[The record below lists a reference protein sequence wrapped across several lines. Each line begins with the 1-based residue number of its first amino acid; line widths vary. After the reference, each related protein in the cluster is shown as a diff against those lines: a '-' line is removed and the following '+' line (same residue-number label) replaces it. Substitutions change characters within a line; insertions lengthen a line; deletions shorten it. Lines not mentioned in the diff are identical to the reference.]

1 MKNMYYLLFVL
12 CSLLTGVTYSYAS
25 ENVANQYYKSI
36 KTEYKVSVE
45 LPKTHIPFADEQQ
58 VVEIQVDDLKET
70 MEAQE
75 EGSFDKVFTNF
86 TNAAFYTEE
95 GEQLSI
101 PNLNILIKKNANG
114 TFIQMKVPVGTE
126 IKKDVYYFG
135 KMNGSYQMEDLR
147 KQGYE
152 IYITLS
158 AGNDDPMPFVNVSPN
173 NSEEQT
179 IKVDTAPYVEELG
192 EFFGDIFYDQQKYIL
207 VNENIEIGEDASIS
221 IDELKESGI
230 SAQYTDEN
238 GLELIVKANTVVEP
252 GKYFF
257 IFDYETEYADPR
269 WYGIENAYINLTS
282 NVTECTIQ
290 DIVIESYTPYSDI
303 LQEGMADNLKNQ
315 LGLELFNKL
324 FTPTR
329 QVSFCFVDAETD
341 ELYPLFLIYPATEF
355 VVQVAEENVQI
366 DNKKVRIALYDW
378 NTEKPVEMS
387 VTIYTNLTVK
397 SSAKKIIDGELPA
410 TSVESG
416 SEAMEVEISTEDLKF
431 AWDFVNKEYWK
442 AVFTDGATY
451 RLNTENKEFTGL
463 ELVYSEE
470 KQVLTIT
477 VPAEAELEK
486 GIYYLATADG
496 KDLRDLG
503 YTISIEL
510 EIKNGTSI
518 NDNEADGTIVVP
530 VAEGI
535 RVTTAAGNIVVYNIS
550 GQVVAE
556 KTIEGTDEIR
566 TEKGLYLV
574 RINNEVVKVVVE

>member
-1 MKNMYYLLFVL
+1 MKNIYYLLFVFF
-12 CSLLTGVTYSYAS
+12 SLLTGVTNSYAS
-25 ENVANQYYKSI
+25 DNVSNQFNKSI
-36 KTEYKVSVE
+36 KADYKVSVE

-75 EGSFDKVFTNF
+75 AGSFDKVFTNF

-101 PNLNILIKKNANG
+101 PNMSVLIKKNANG

-173 NSEEQT
+173 KDEEQT
-179 IKVDTAPYVEELG
+179 IKVDIAPYVEELG
-192 EFFGDIFYDQQKYIL
+192 ESFGDIFYDQQKYIL
-207 VNENIEIGEDASIS
+207 VNENIEIDASSPIS
-221 IDELKESGI
+221 IDELKKSGV
-230 SAQYTDEN
+230 SAQYTEEN

-252 GKYFF
+252 DKYFF
-257 IFDYETEYADPR
+257 IWDYETEYADPR
-269 WYGIENAYINLTS
+269 WYGIENVYINLTS

-290 DIVIESYTPYSDI
+290 DIIIESYTPYSDI
-303 LQEGMADNLKNQ
+303 PQEGMADNLKNQ
-315 LGLELFNKL
+315 LGLEMFNKL

-329 QVSFCFVDAETD
+329 QISFCFLDAETD
-341 ELYPLFLIYPATEF
+341 ELYPLFLIYPETEF
-355 VVQVAEENVQI
+355 VVQVTEEGVKI
-366 DNKKVRIALYDW
+366 DNKKVRISLYDW

-397 SSAKKIIDGELPA
+397 TATKIIDGELPA

-416 SEAMEVEISTEDLKF
+416 SEDKEVEISTEDLKF
-431 AWDFVNKEYWK
+431 EWDFVNKEYWK
-442 AVFTDGATY
+442 AVFTDGASY
-451 RLNTENKEFTGL
+451 RLNTEDKQFTGL

-470 KQVLTIT
+470 KQVLTMT
-477 VPAEAELEK
+477 VSAEAELEK
-486 GIYYLATADG
+486 GIYYLATSDG
-496 KDLRDLG
+496 KDLRDSG
-503 YTISIEL
+503 YIISIQL
-510 EIKNGTSI
+510 EIKIGTSI
-518 NDNEADGTIVVP
+518 NANKADNTIVVP
-530 VAEGI
+530 VAGGI
-535 RVTTAAGNIVVYNIS
+535 RVTTVAGNVVVYNIS

-556 KTIEGTDEIR
+556 RTIDGTDEIK
-566 TEKGLYLV
+566 TEKGFYLV
-574 RINNEVVKVVVE
+574 KISNEIVKVVVE

>member
-12 CSLLTGVTYSYAS
+12 FSLLTGVTNSYAS
-25 ENVANQYYKSI
+25 DNVANQYNKSI

-45 LPKTHIPFADEQQ
+45 LPKTHIPFADERQ
-58 VVEIQVDDLKET
+58 VVAIQVDDLKET

-75 EGSFDKVFTNF
+75 AGSFDKVFTNF

-95 GEQLSI
+95 GEQLSV
-101 PNLNILIKKNANG
+101 PNMSVLIKQNANG
-114 TFIQMKVPVGTE
+114 TFIEMKVPAGTE

-147 KQGYE
+147 TQGYE

-173 NSEEQT
+173 KDEDQT
-179 IKVDTAPYVEELG
+179 IKIDTAPYVEELG
-192 EFFGDIFYDQQKYIL
+192 EFYGDIFYDQQKYIL
-207 VNENIEIGEDASIS
+207 VNENIEIGQDASIS
-221 IDELKESGI
+221 IDELKKSGI
-230 SAQYTDEN
+230 SAIYTDEN
-238 GLELIVKANTVVEP
+238 GLEMTVKANTVVEP
-252 GKYFF
+252 GKYYF

-282 NVTECTIQ
+282 NITECTIQ
-290 DIVIESYTPYSDI
+290 DIVIESYSPYSDI
-303 LQEGMADNLKNQ
+303 RQEGMADNLKNQ
-315 LGLELFNKL
+315 LGLDMFNKL

-329 QVSFCFVDAETD
+329 KISYCFVDAETE
-341 ELYPLFLIYPATEF
+341 ELYPLFLIYPETEF
-355 VVQVAEENVQI
+355 VIQVTEEKVQI

-378 NTEKPVEMS
+378 NTEKPVELS

-397 SSAKKIIDGELPA
+397 TAIKIIDGELPA

-463 ELVYSEE
+463 EMVYSEE
-470 KQVLTIT
+470 KQVLTMT

-486 GIYYLATADG
+486 GIYYLATAEG

-510 EIKNGTSI
+510 EIKIGTSI
-518 NDNEADGTIVVP
+518 NDNEADNTVVVP
-530 VAEGI
+530 VAGGI
-535 RVTTAAGNIVVYNIS
+535 RVTTAAGNVTVYNIS

-556 KTIEGTDEIR
+556 RAIEGTDEIR